1 MQSPVLAWRFAALFV
16 FLSTF
21 LFGAPT
27 FPQLSGRVVDEAGL
41 LDTHRFAVLTQM
53 LEQHENNTTNQIVI
67 VTLRSLQGYEI
78 EEYGYQL
85 GRHWGIGQK
94 GVDNGLLFIVAPNER
109 KVRIEVGYG
118 LEGVMTDK
126 TAHDIIQEVILPSF
140 KKGDF
145 AEGIMNGTDAILA
158 ALKGE
163 YTPKRSEGLGDTD
176 LGRANV
182 LSGAFTILFFLYLFI
197 DFFVMQ
203 NKKSSKFYSSLV
215 SSIVYGVITWFMVPL
230 FLLAFFVA
238 VVMFIKSYFLG
249 SSDGTWSS
257 SGGSGGSFGGGSFG
271 GFSGGGGSFGGGG
284 ASGSW

>member
-1 MQSPVLAWRFAALFV
+1 MQSRTLAWRIAALFV
-16 FLSTF
+16 FLSTL

-41 LDTHRFAVLTQM
+41 LNRDRLAHLEAKLRTHEEATS
-53 LEQHENNTTNQIVI
+53 NQIVV
-67 VTLRSLQGYEI
+67 VTLQTLQGYEI

-145 AEGIMNGTDAILA
+145 VEGIIRGTDAILA

-163 YTPKRSEGLGDTD
+163 YTPKRSEDLTD
-176 LGRANV
+176 MDLQKAN
-182 LSGAFTILFFLYLFI
+182 LFSGAFTILFFMYLFV

-203 NKKSSKFYSSLV
+203 NKKSSHFYWSLASAGFFGTV
-215 SSIVYGVITWFMVPL
+215 TWFMVPL
-230 FLLAFFVA
+230 FFVAFFVA
-238 VVMFIKSYFLG
+238 LVVFIKSYFLG
-249 SSDGTWSS
+249 DSGGTWSS
-257 SGGSGGSFGGGSFG
+257 SGSSGGSFGGGSFG

>member
-1 MQSPVLAWRFAALFV
+1 
-16 FLSTF
+16 

-182 LSGAFTILFFLYLFI
+182 LSGAFTILFFLYLFHR
-197 DFFVMQ
+197 FFRDAKQ
-203 NKKSSKFYSSLV
+203 KEFEILFKFSQFYRIWSHNV
-215 SSIVYGVITWFMVPL
+215 VYGAVVSFGVFCCGRNVYKIL
-230 FLLAFFVA
+230 FLRQFGRHMEFFR
-238 VVMFIKSYFLG
+238 K
-249 SSDGTWSS
+249 
-257 SGGSGGSFGGGSFG
+257 FGRKLWRRQFRR
-271 GFSGGGGSFGGGG
+271 F
-284 ASGSW
+284 